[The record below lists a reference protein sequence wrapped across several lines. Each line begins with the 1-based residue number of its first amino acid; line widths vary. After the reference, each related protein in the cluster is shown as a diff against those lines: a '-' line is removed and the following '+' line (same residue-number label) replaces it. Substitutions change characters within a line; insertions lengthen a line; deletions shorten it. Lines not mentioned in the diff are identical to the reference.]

1 MYTNKGQ
8 KEDDSFNA
16 FHCKRL
22 RGARASWRP
31 VCGPCRCHTHLVTT
45 DAELHKLPRRRTDGA
60 LVLDARLQVVKLYT
74 QRREGSKAVRREKG
88 VERQYLHGCPS
99 CNQDVGYTSK
109 PHEAPLEL
117 VYLLESSV
125 DVPWH
130 RMKSPWTCKAQC
142 AEGLN
147 RLPLRSAAI
156 SARTWRS

>member
-1 MYTNKGQ
+1 M
-8 KEDDSFNA
+8 
-16 FHCKRL
+16 
-22 RGARASWRP
+22 
-31 VCGPCRCHTHLVTT
+31 TT

-74 QRREGSKAVRREKG
+74 QRREAPGGRGAWLVGRQGSKAVRREKG

-109 PHEAPLEL
+109 PHEAALEL

-130 RMKSPWTCKAQC
+130 RMKSPWTCKAQ
-142 AEGLN
+142 
-147 RLPLRSAAI
+147 
-156 SARTWRS
+156 